1 MDCPTN
7 EQLTSKR
14 CVACEG
20 NCEDNVEKYT
30 PQQVEAQLRAISGW
44 RLSNDGLRIRKDW
57 QLKSFLAGID
67 FFVEVAQ
74 LAEREGHHPDLHLEG
89 YRHVWIE
96 IWTHSIGGLSE
107 NDFILAAKIDQL
119 PVNSRSEA
127 AAAKR

>member
-1 MDCPTN
+1 MNAQTT

-20 NCEDNVEKYT
+20 NSEGNVEKHT
-30 PQQVEAQLRAISGW
+30 PQQVEAQLQELSGW
-44 RLSNDGLRIRKDW
+44 RPTDDGLRIRKDW

-96 IWTHSIGGLSE
+96 IWTHSIGGLSVS
-107 NDFILAAKIDQL
+107 DFILAAKIDQL